1 MIEKKIEVK
10 IPTGLETTPV
20 AMFVQ
25 VVGQFSSNVY
35 VSLQNKKVNGKS
47 IMGMMSL
54 GILEGE
60 DVTVTVDGE
69 DEVSAMKKIEAY
81 LLANADN

>member
-10 IPTGLETTPV
+10 ISTGLEAAPV

-25 VVGQFSSNVY
+25 VASKYSSSIY
-35 VSLQNKKVNGKS
+35 VSLEDRKVNGKS

-54 GILEGE
+54 GAIEGE
-60 DVTVTVDGE
+60 DLTLSVDGD
-69 DEVSAMKKIEAY
+69 DELEAINGIEEYLSANK
-81 LLANADN
+81 

>member
-1 MIEKKIEVK
+1 
-10 IPTGLETTPV
+10 
-20 AMFVQ
+20 
-25 VVGQFSSNVY
+25 
-35 VSLQNKKVNGKS
+35 
-47 IMGMMSL
+47 MGMMSL